1 MANYWAITIGINQ
14 YRHLQPLMHA
24 QNDALF
30 VHRFLTENGGIS
42 ADNGVLLSDLATS
55 VGQQAVYPDK
65 PAIAEWI
72 QTMTQQVRPGDVLWF
87 FFSGYGVQL
96 EGADYLMPI
105 DGDPD
110 RIHETGMAVAD
121 LVDTLSALPTDDI
134 LLLLDINRSQ
144 GSFAGQTIGAQ
155 AIELAQSKQIPALLS
170 CQPEQYSHETFGVRH
185 GLFTAAILEALQ
197 QQCKTLSEISEYISK
212 RLPEL
217 CEHHWR
223 PIQNPVSLI
232 PEAQKHTVVVPESR
246 PATEVTAESVA
257 TLGSEVAAAS
267 GAVNRTDMSRGM
279 DSPDRGGDE
288 RVAVGI
294 VGGAAVSALGYEAS
308 RSATQ
313 AGDSQG
319 DSVLA
324 GAGGTPITADAD
336 VTDAD
341 INNTDL
347 INNIDLTREAASSTN
362 GTATGGS
369 VSIDDGDYTNN
380 SGLPGVYDNLD
391 SEAGDREVS
400 SSAIVPVSRT
410 APAATTNGA
419 KLRNWGLLA
428 LALLTLGVL
437 GQQAF
442 LKMDGGGWREKVAA
456 LTARFQ
462 RDAEEPQADG
472 GQPDELAAADA
483 PEASQMPAE
492 APVAPGAETDAE
504 ANESDTGTV
513 AGEPES
519 DSADG
524 SDAAATETAE
534 AEAPE
539 AAESAATAPDTDGAE
554 TSDAAGAE
562 TSGATGAST
571 GTDEEQTAAKA
582 LLAQA
587 NAALAKRQY
596 SEALITLQQ
605 VPRNQRDSDFS
616 SVLTKARAGAA
627 EAQQF
632 NASVLTD
639 ARTSIQ
645 PTQASQFANAIAK
658 ARLIQPG
665 EPYYEEAQQDIRS
678 WSQIILDIAEGRAT
692 SGNLNGAIGAAR
704 VMPYDNSEFHQKAQ
718 DRIAFWQQR
727 QGSREIIAEAQSI
740 PRSGQA
746 STYQKGIVKLR
757 EVPIEHPEYE
767 TAQRLADEWSD
778 RIFSIAQ
785 ARAAQGRRSAAIQA
799 AILVPAGT
807 TAYEPTQQAIRRW
820 QSE

>member
-30 VHRFLTENGGIS
+30 IHRFLTENGGIS

-72 QTMTQQVRPGDVLWF
+72 QTITQQVRPGDVLWF

-110 RIHETGMAVAD
+110 RIRETGMAVAD
-121 LVDTLSALPTDDI
+121 LIDTLAALPTDDV

-155 AIELAQSKQIPALLS
+155 VIELAQDKQIPALLS

-185 GLFTAAILEALQ
+185 GLFTAAVLEALQ
-197 QQCKTLSEISEYISK
+197 QRCTTISEISEYISK

-232 PEAQKHTVVVPESR
+232 PEAQKYAVVVPESR
-246 PATEVTAESVA
+246 PVTDITAEPVPANSVA
-257 TLGSEVAAAS
+257 TSGTEVPAE
-267 GAVNRTDMSRGM
+267 RTN
-279 DSPDRGGDE
+279 DE
-288 RVAVGI
+288 RVAAGV
-294 VGGAAVSALGYEAS
+294 VGGAAVGGAAVGGAAVGTLGYETG
-308 RSATQ
+308 RS
-313 AGDSQG
+313 DSQAA
-319 DSVLA
+319 DAPEDRVLA
-324 GAGGTPITADAD
+324 GAGGTLLTADTETSRETANGNGRANGG
-336 VTDAD
+336 VTSAGERD
-341 INNTDL
+341 
-347 INNIDLTREAASSTN
+347 
-362 GTATGGS
+362 
-369 VSIDDGDYTNN
+369 
-380 SGLPGVYDNLD
+380 LPGVYDNLELD
-391 SEAGDREVS
+391 EGDRTANS
-400 SSAIVPVSRT
+400 TANSSAIVPVGKT
-410 APAATTNGA
+410 ATETNINGA

-437 GQQAF
+437 IQQVF
-442 LKMDGGGWREKVAA
+442 LKPDSGWREQIAG
-456 LTARFQ
+456 LTSRFGGGS
-462 RDAEEPQADG
+462 EEPQTDG
-472 GQPDELAAADA
+472 AQPEEAA
-483 PEASQMPAE
+483 S
-492 APVAPGAETDAE
+492 
-504 ANESDTGTV
+504 
-513 AGEPES
+513 
-519 DSADG
+519 
-524 SDAAATETAE
+524 

-539 AAESAATAPDTDGAE
+539 TPQTAETPAAPAESTEPEAGEADPAESTEPEADPADAPDTTSAE
-554 TSDAAGAE
+554 AADSEAPTSDTDEAAASGETEGEAADTTAAAG
-562 TSGATGAST
+562 T
-571 GTDEEQTAAKA
+571 GTSEEQATATA

-605 VPRNQRDSDFS
+605 VPRNQRDSAFS

-692 SGNLNGAIGAAR
+692 AGNLAGAIGAAR

-718 DRIAFWQQR
+718 DRITFWQQR
-727 QGSREIIAEAQSI
+727 QRSREIIAEAQSI

-746 STYQKGIVKLR
+746 STYQKGIVKLG

-807 TAYEPTQQAIRRW
+807 TA
-820 QSE
+820 

>member
-30 VHRFLTENGGIS
+30 MHRFLTENGGIS

-72 QTMTQQVRPGDVLWF
+72 QTITQQVRPGDVLWF

-110 RIHETGMAVAD
+110 RIRETGMAVTD
-121 LVDTLSALPTDDI
+121 LIDTLAALPTDDV

-144 GSFAGQTIGAQ
+144 GSFSGQTIGAQ
-155 AIELAQSKQIPALLS
+155 VIELAQDRQIPALLS

-185 GLFTAAILEALQ
+185 GLFTAAVLEALQ
-197 QQCKTLSEISEYISK
+197 QRCTTLSKISEYISK

-232 PEAQKHTVVVPESR
+232 PEAQKYAVVVPESR
-246 PATEVTAESVA
+246 PVTDITAEPVPANSIATSGTEVPAE
-257 TLGSEVAAAS
+257 
-267 GAVNRTDMSRGM
+267 RTN
-279 DSPDRGGDE
+279 DE
-288 RVAVGI
+288 RVAAGV
-294 VGGAAVSALGYEAS
+294 VGGAAVGGAAVGALDYATG
-308 RSATQ
+308 RS
-313 AGDSQG
+313 DSQAA
-319 DSVLA
+319 DAPEDRVLA
-324 GAGGTPITADAD
+324 GAGGTLLTAD
-336 VTDAD
+336 TE
-341 INNTDL
+341 TG
-347 INNIDLTREAASSTN
+347 RETANGNGRANGGVAS
-362 GTATGGS
+362 TGE
-369 VSIDDGDYTNN
+369 GD
-380 SGLPGVYDNLD
+380 LPGVYDNLELD
-391 SEAGDREVS
+391 EGDRTAN
-400 SSAIVPVSRT
+400 SSAIVPVGKT
-410 APAATTNGA
+410 ATEPNINGA

-437 GQQAF
+437 IQQVF
-442 LKMDGGGWREKVAA
+442 LKTDGSWREQVAA
-456 LTARFQ
+456 LTSRFG
-462 RDAEEPQADG
+462 RGSEEPQVEDAQPEEAASADTSETP
-472 GQPDELAAADA
+472 QTA
-483 PEASQMPAE
+483 AE
-492 APVAPGAETDAE
+492 APTTPAESTEAEAGEADPAAETAAGADTADDTDTTSAETADAE
-504 ANESDTGTV
+504 APT
-513 AGEPES
+513 
-519 DSADG
+519 
-524 SDAAATETAE
+524 
-534 AEAPE
+534 
-539 AAESAATAPDTDGAE
+539 PDTDGTTASGE
-554 TSDAAGAE
+554 VESEAADTTAAAG
-562 TSGATGAST
+562 T
-571 GTDEEQTAAKA
+571 GTDEEQAQAQA

-605 VPRNQRDSDFS
+605 VPRNQRDSAFS

-645 PTQASQFANAIAK
+645 PTQASQFADAIAK

-692 SGNLNGAIGAAR
+692 AGNLNGAIAAAQ

-718 DRIAFWQQR
+718 DRITFWQQR
-727 QGSREIIAEAQSI
+727 QRSREIIAEAQSI

-746 STYQKGIVKLR
+746 STYQKGIVKLG